1 MPNTAVATPPVA
13 QPPMADPSI
22 ERDQI
27 QSEQAAAAAKFE
39 QQRETAQAPMRQGVT
54 QASQGLSAEVAKPLE
69 QVDLP
74 KNTAQHLDPKQMT
87 ETAGLMMTLGA
98 FMGLASR
105 QPFTA
110 ALGNM
115 TAAMKGVQEGD
126 DDQYNR
132 SFEEFKTNFD
142 AGMKQNKALI
152 DKRKTIIDDKSLDLT
167 AKIQALHMAD
177 LEYDAQFKKMELPF
191 VQRMKQNDAHQKTY
205 DKVAENGQ
213 KHIDK
218 LEEIKARAA
227 EARALKAAVA
237 GGTGTGGA
245 LKPSTVDFYAAQSLS
260 GDNSWQVGLARGKV
274 GQQLIAAVKD
284 RIPSMAAERGVT
296 PQEVSAM
303 KPQRDA
309 LASTL
314 KQRQQA
320 LGAAQQFI
328 GQFKNQTKLV
338 EKYLEP
344 GLAGSVPVFNKWIQ
358 AGRKSIAGDTD
369 VTNLDTLIRGMAR
382 EHQRI
387 VTGVTSNAQLHVSA
401 QETADSLV
409 NNAFTADQVRG
420 QIKMMTE
427 EADAAVDAGKSEVGF
442 LTEQLKVLG
451 SGAAP
456 AAGSAPAAKPAEVK
470 RPEGVPPGAKYSPSR
485 NEWWLDGKKVG

>member
-1 MPNTAVATPPVA
+1 MPNAAVATPPAA
-13 QPPMADPSI
+13 QPPTADPSI
-22 ERDQI
+22 ERAQI
-27 QSEQAAAAAKFE
+27 EAEQAAATATLY
-39 QQRETAQAPMRQGVT
+39 QQREAATAPMRQGVT
-54 QASQGLSAEVAKPLE
+54 QATQELSAEVAKPLE
-69 QVDLP
+69 QVP
-74 KNTAQHLDPKQMT
+74 MPQNTAQHLDPKQMT

-177 LEYDAQFKKMELPF
+177 LEYDAQFKNMELPF

-218 LEEIKARAA
+218 LEEIKARAT
-227 EARALKAAVA
+227 EMRALKASAA
-237 GGTGTGGA
+237 GGAGGE

-309 LASTL
+309 LAKTL
-314 KQRQQA
+314 TQRQQA
-320 LGAAQQFI
+320 LGSAQQFI

-427 EADAAVDAGKSEVGF
+427 EADASVDAGKAEVGL

-451 SGAAP
+451 GGSGAAP
-456 AAGSAPAAKPAEVK
+456 AAKSPPIDKLT
-470 RPEGVPPGAKYSPSR
+470 EGHITTFANGQKWKLE
-485 NEWWLDGKKVG
+485 NGKAVQVQ